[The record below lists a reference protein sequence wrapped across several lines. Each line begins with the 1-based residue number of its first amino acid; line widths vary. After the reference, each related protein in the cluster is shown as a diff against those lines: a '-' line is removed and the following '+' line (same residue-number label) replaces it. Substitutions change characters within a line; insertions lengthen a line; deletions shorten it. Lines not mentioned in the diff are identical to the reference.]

1 MELQALLE
9 AISRKVSVENAR
21 ANAIKKIKD
30 NKETIDKMN
39 QGKFTF
45 KGLFKNQG
53 EKAMQI

>member
-1 MELQALLE
+1 LE